1 MKKADKR
8 KFPRLSFN
16 VEVKYEVVRGRS
28 PKAKKSRARNISAGG
43 LCVMILE
50 KVKAGTLLNL
60 EFSLPD
66 ADAPII
72 AKGKVMWV
80 EKLSIYAAES
90 HVSYD
95 CGVSFVDIAPGDREK
110 ITRHVMLNL
119 R

>member
-1 MKKADKR
+1 MRKADKR

-16 VEVKYEVVRGRS
+16 VDVKYEVIRGRS
-28 PKAKKSRARNISAGG
+28 PKAKESQSKNISAGG

-50 KVKAGTLLNL
+50 KVRVGTLLNL

-66 ADAPII
+66 SDTTII

-80 EKLSIYAAES
+80 EKISIYAAES

-95 CGVSFVDIAPGDREK
+95 CGVAFVDIPPGDREK
-110 ITRHVMLNL
+110 ISHHVMLNIK
-119 R
+119 